1 VTKPTLKGSLLRL
14 TVTAPLMFTS
24 GCYMF
29 QPQTSPGP
37 TVAWTPPTEIVERK
51 QPKRDVEVPP
61 PNDDSLN
68 KLDLALA
75 VEIASQNN
83 PDTRASWYAAAA
95 AAGAK
100 GAAYSSYYPEISVS
114 AALTNE
120 RSDFAGNPVV
130 IKRTTNQPA
139 FELNY
144 TLLDFG
150 SRAASAR
157 SAGETL
163 NSANFQFNR
172 RLQEL
177 TFLVED
183 RYFRLYAAEASV
195 DAGEE
200 NLKDAKQ
207 SLDAARKNY
216 EVGLKPKQDLLQAE
230 ANFRKAEFDLETA
243 KATVEDARGS
253 LARVLGV
260 QVSSNLEIDPPDFS
274 RWRDYQGDSVTTR
287 IEEALKTRP
296 DLLAAQAN
304 ARGRAADI
312 EVVWGEA
319 LPKLVARADGRIND
333 VHGQREDEENYNLE
347 LAIETPLFSGF
358 RQYYLAQQARAET
371 QKALEAARATEVGI
385 AAEVWKSFYG
395 LQAAERKLRSAE
407 ALVSA
412 SLESY
417 RAVQKGYDNGA
428 NSLLDLV
435 AAQRELANARNTLV
449 GSKAEL
455 AISLAEL
462 AFTTGRLPEL
472 PEKTFP
478 LTVQQTE
485 KATNE

>member
-1 VTKPTLKGSLLRL
+1 MIAPTQPDWPFRFVKVLPLLL
-14 TVTAPLMFTS
+14 IS

-29 QPQTSPGP
+29 RPQTSPAP
-37 TVAWTPPTEIVERK
+37 TVAWTAPAEILERPS
-51 QPKRDVEVPP
+51 PKRDVEVPSP
-61 PNDDSLN
+61 DDDSLK
-68 KLDLALA
+68 KLDLASA
-75 VEIASQNN
+75 VEIASKNN

-100 GAAYSSYYPEISVS
+100 GASYSSYYPEISIS

-150 SRAASAR
+150 SRAASAL

-163 NSANFQFNR
+163 NAANFQFNR

-195 DAGEE
+195 EAGEQ

-243 KATVEDARGS
+243 KATVEDARGA

-260 QVSSNLEIDPPDFS
+260 QVSSSLEIDPPDFS
-274 RWRDYQGDSVTTR
+274 RWRDYQGDSVTAR

-312 EVVWGEA
+312 DVVWGEA
-319 LPKLVARADGRIND
+319 LPKLVARADGRITD

-371 QKALEAARATEVGI
+371 QKALEEARATEVGI

-417 RAVQKGYDNGA
+417 RAIQKGYDNGA

-455 AISLAEL
+455 AISLAQL

-472 PEKTFP
+472 PEKASRP
-478 LTVQQTE
+478 IDQQME
-485 KATNE
+485 NAAHE